1 MVRLWL
7 GGWKRGA
14 SSFSNRLAARTWLD
28 RCRSRNGR
36 RSLVPEDLESRV
48 LLTGNPTVYTVD
60 LTSANGTS
68 TVNNKDVRLVQQRV
82 GGRLRRRT
90 ATTRVKTVVARPV
103 LVIATRVVRDQFWG
117 SWLKSR

>member
-1 MVRLWL
+1 MVRQWL

-14 SSFSNRLAARTWLD
+14 SSFSNRLVARTWLD

-36 RSLVPEDLESRV
+36 RSLVPEDLEGRV
-48 LLTGNPTVYTVD
+48 LLTGNPTVSTVD
-60 LTSANGTS
+60 LTSANGTG

-82 GGRLRRRT
+82 GGRLPRRT

-103 LVIATRVVRDQFWG
+103 LVIATRVVRDQSWG

>member
-1 MVRLWL
+1 MVRQGL

-14 SSFSNRLAARTWLD
+14 SSFSNRLVARTWLD

-36 RSLVPEDLESRV
+36 RSLVPEDLEGRV

-60 LTSANGTS
+60 LTIANGT
-68 TVNNKDVRLVQQRV
+68 VNDKDVRLVQQRV
-82 GGRLRRRT
+82 GGRLPRRT

-103 LVIATRVVRDQFWG
+103 LVIATRVVRDQSWG